1 VRSRSKRKRNLKK
14 ILVLV
19 SDVDSSEML
28 ERIVKD
34 LHDSELLIKVVAI
47 GNPEMKLVGALRDFN
62 IQVKVIR
69 KRRKHL
75 LPLMVFPVV
84 REFLYFRPNISFA
97 SGQYA
102 SFIGISI
109 AFLFHTRTR
118 IFIRHHTNSNS
129 RFNLRSGIWVDKI
142 NNQAATKIVA
152 VSRIVQKTLVDDE
165 NVALEKVTV
174 IPNGID
180 TAHFLQTRKDP
191 EKENHNKDEIFK
203 IGVVSRIT
211 QVKGVEYIA
220 EAFVKFNTVHP
231 NSHLE
236 IVGAFADSYNKVV
249 GKLSQLDSDS
259 YTLSET
265 TNSVQNF
272 LSSLDVFV
280 HVPIGPIEEA
290 FGLVYL
296 ESLASGIPTVFTVS
310 GVLHEIVELDR
321 FTLLVP
327 HKDSNAIFRQLLAIR
342 EATYPKREFLPED
355 LLSRFSLDQMSKSYL
370 KLLRG

>member
-1 VRSRSKRKRNLKK
+1 VKSRSKRKRYPKR

-19 SDVDSSEML
+19 SDVDSSQML
-28 ERIVKD
+28 ERIIKD
-34 LHDSELLIKVVAI
+34 LYDSELLIKVVAI
-47 GNPEMKLVGALRDFN
+47 GNPEMKLVRALRDFN
-62 IQVKVIR
+62 IHAKVIR

-75 LPLMVFPVV
+75 LPLMVLPVV
-84 REFLYFRPNISFA
+84 REFLSFRPNISFA

-102 SFIGISI
+102 SFIGTST
-109 AFLFHTRTR
+109 AFLFHTPTR

-142 NNQAATKIVA
+142 SNQAATRIVA
-152 VSRIVQKTLVDDE
+152 VSKIVQKTLVDEE

-180 TAHFLQTRKDP
+180 VAHFLQIRKGP
-191 EKENHNKDEIFK
+191 EMEYHNKDDIFR
-203 IGVVSRIT
+203 IGVISRIT

-220 EAFVKFNTVHP
+220 EAFVKFNSVHP

-249 GKLSQLDSDS
+249 GKLSHLDSDS
-259 YTLSET
+259 YTLSED

-272 LSSLDVFV
+272 LLNIDVFV
-280 HVPIGPIEEA
+280 HVPIGPVEEA

-296 ESLASGIPTVFTVS
+296 ESLASGIPTVFTFS
-310 GVLHEIVELDR
+310 GVLHEIRELDR
-321 FTLLVP
+321 FTRLVP
-327 HKDSNAIFRQLLAIR
+327 HQDSDAIFRQLVAIR
-342 EATYPKREFLPED
+342 EATYPKREFFPEE
-355 LLSRFSLDQMSKSYL
+355 LLSRFSLEQMSKSYL